1 MKNGMKNKN
10 NVRARGNN
18 QGSSRL
24 VYSDD
29 PAAYCK
35 NCTELKSNCK
45 CVLTQHKSD
54 PETTVVRVGRQTK
67 GRKGGGVS
75 VITGLPLSAQEL
87 KQLAQQ
93 LKKKCG
99 CGGTLK
105 DGVIE
110 IQGDQRDLLLELL
123 QEQGWNAKKAGG

>member
-1 MKNGMKNKN
+1 MKRIHKSNPDT
-10 NVRARGNN
+10 
-18 QGSSRL
+18 RL

-29 PAAYCK
+29 PAAHCST
-35 NCTELKSNCK
+35 CTKLKRK
-45 CVLTQHKSD
+45 CRCSPA
-54 PETTVVRVGRQTK
+54 PEQNSANASTNAVVRIGRETK
-67 GRKGGGVS
+67 GRKGSGVT
-75 VITGLPLSAQEL
+75 VITGIPLPEGEL

-110 IQGDQRDLLLELL
+110 IQGDQRDFLLDLL
-123 QEQGWNAKKAGG
+123 QQQGQPLGWTVKKAGG

>member
-1 MKNGMKNKN
+1 MKKRN
-10 NVRARGNN
+10 NVKRKDNS
-18 QGSSRL
+18 QGASRL

-29 PAAYCK
+29 PAAYCPS
-35 NCTELKSNCK
+35 CTEFKSNCT
-45 CVLTQHKSD
+45 CVSSQQQSD
-54 PETTVVRVGRQTK
+54 PRTSVVRVERQTK

-75 VITGLPLSAQEL
+75 VITGLTLPKQEL
-87 KQLAQQ
+87 KRLAQL

-110 IQGDQRDLLLELL
+110 IQGDCRDLLVDLL
-123 QEQGWNAKKAGG
+123 QEQGWNAKKTGG

>member
-1 MKNGMKNKN
+1 VKQTHKS
-10 NVRARGNN
+10 APATH
-18 QGSSRL
+18 L

-29 PAAYCK
+29 PAAHCNTCAK
-35 NCTELKSNCK
+35 LKSECRCSPAPQQN
-45 CVLTQHKSD
+45 
-54 PETTVVRVGRQTK
+54 PANAVVRIGRQTK
-67 GRKGGGVS
+67 GRKGSGVT
-75 VITGLPLSAQEL
+75 VITGIPLPVGEL

-110 IQGDQRDLLLELL
+110 IQGDQRDFLLDLL
-123 QEQGWNAKKAGG
+123 QQQGQPLGWTVKKAGG